1 MMICFVILFS
11 PVLVYGKNNFEI
23 NQTVVIET
31 TLPEDISEWAISWAR
46 ALT

>member
-11 PVLVYGKNNFEI
+11 PVYGKNNFEI